1 MTNYRNGEQVRH
13 RQVSGEVGVTFWD
26 CFRVMEEARVL
37 IMGVATRTEGQQRM
51 APDPARS

>member
-13 RQVSGEVGVTFWD
+13 HQVSGEVGVTFWE